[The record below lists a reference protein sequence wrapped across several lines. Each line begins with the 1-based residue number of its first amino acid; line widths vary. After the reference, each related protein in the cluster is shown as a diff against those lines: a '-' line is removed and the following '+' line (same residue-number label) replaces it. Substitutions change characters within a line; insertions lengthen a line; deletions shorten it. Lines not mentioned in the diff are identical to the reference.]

1 MSIDIYATQHAFSS
15 SGWASIVASRPWTPS
30 TRICSDMRCRF
41 SLHNRFLG
49 PQFQSEVRTSA
60 VLIGKR
66 SDAISVIS
74 AIAEL
79 HCAPPETAVVLS
91 LRGSSK
97 GVGLH
102 LWCRTRRGAS
112 GGPYRRARV
121 ATGIRRR
128 GDDAAALLGR
138 ELSVRFGARSWP
150 KPPPRSVDCSTA
162 AADLR

>member
-1 MSIDIYATQHAFSS
+1 
-15 SGWASIVASRPWTPS
+15 
-30 TRICSDMRCRF
+30 MRCRF

-91 LRGSSK
+91 LRGSST
-97 GVGLH
+97 GRLSLDDTAGTWMGLPVSSRFWWPGSNIGPG
-102 LWCRTRRGAS
+102 LDSTRTSITAL
-112 GGPYRRARV
+112 A
-121 ATGIRRR
+121 ARRR
-128 GDDAAALLGR
+128 HLR
-138 ELSVRFGARSWP
+138 PEIVRGIH
-150 KPPPRSVDCSTA
+150 D
-162 AADLR
+162 